1 MSSRDRLI
9 AMVRITRILVETV
22 KLRASM
28 SNAAVSFAGL
38 TGSIVAVFAEA
49 GDGRGERVGYGFGSI
64 GRYAHT
70 ELIKERF
77 APRLLNSDPSE
88 YCDEEGRLDPV
99 RVEAIMRKDEKPGG
113 HGERPVAIGAV
124 DMAVWDLIGKLEG
137 KPVFQILSER
147 FNGSSVDS
155 SVSVY
160 AAGGYYYADGGLG
173 RLKEELEEYLSF
185 GYDSVKIKIGASSI
199 AEDRERIETAI
210 DCVGKG
216 SSVAV
221 DVNGRYDRD
230 TALAVGEAIAEYRL
244 KWYEE
249 AGDPLDYDLQNT
261 LAKSYQGSLATGE
274 NLFSIQD
281 VRNLILYGGM
291 RPDRDVLQM
300 DPGLS
305 YGLPEYVRMLEFIES
320 KGWSRRRCFPHG
332 GNLFNLHVACGLQLG
347 GTEAYPG
354 VFEPFGGFGD
364 DVNIREGRAIVSGTP
379 GIGWESKSE
388 LMDWFR
394 KLR

>member
-1 MSSRDRLI
+1 
-9 AMVRITRILVETV
+9 MVRISRILVETV

-49 GDGRGERVGYGFGSI
+49 GDGRGECVGYGFGSI

-70 ELIKERF
+70 ELIRERF

-99 RVEAIMRKDEKPGG
+99 RVEAIIRKDEKPGG
-113 HGERPVAIGAV
+113 HGERPVAIGAI

-173 RLKEELEEYLSF
+173 RLKEELEGYLSL
-185 GYDSVKIKIGASSI
+185 GYDAVKIKIGAGSI
-199 AEDRERIETAI
+199 EEDRERIETAI
-210 DCVGKG
+210 DSVGSG
-216 SSVAV
+216 ASVAV
-221 DVNGRYDRD
+221 DANGRYNCE
-230 TALAVGEAIAEYRL
+230 TAIAVGDAIEGYGLR
-244 KWYEE
+244 WYEE
-249 AGDPLDYDLQNT
+249 AGDPLDYRLQNSLGDT
-261 LAKSYQGSLATGE
+261 YKGALATGE

-291 RPDRDVLQM
+291 RPDKDVLQM

-305 YGLPEYVRMLEFIES
+305 YGIPEYVRILEFIES
-320 KGWSRRRCFPHG
+320 NGWSRRRCFPHG
-332 GNLFNLHVACGLQLG
+332 GNLFNLHVAQGLQLG

-364 DVNIREGRAIVSGTP
+364 DVRVREGRASLSDTP
-379 GIGWESKSE
+379 GIGWESKPE
-388 LMDWFR
+388 LMDWY
-394 KLR
+394 LGME